1 MADSNTSA
9 RPCRRLPWH
18 GGAAAEILASAEALF
33 EGVATSGQPAIRWYI
48 ASDEALLLGASQK
61 LSTIDGAAARDAGVA
76 LIRRAAGGNV
86 ILSDPDMLGFDV
98 ALPRGDPL
106 LLSDLTLSY
115 RWLGE
120 VWTAALRG
128 LGVDATLVSLDEARA
143 SVREEGEGA
152 ALARATCFGG
162 LSPFEVTAPGRKPR
176 KLVGLAQVRRRHG
189 AIFQCSVPL
198 RWTPWRLSWLMAISP
213 QEQDLLAV
221 ALRERAIGL
230 DDARNGQGSYR
241 DLIAAVETA
250 LTARGLILHDS
261 AWTREEGARA
271 AILLSER
278 YAPLLVTP
286 PIPRATG

>member
-1 MADSNTSA
+1 MSV

-18 GGAAAEILASAEALF
+18 GGAAAEILASAEALL
-33 EGVATSGQPAIRWYI
+33 EGTAASGQPAIRWYI

-61 LSTIDGAAARDAGVA
+61 LSAIDMAAADDAGVA

-86 ILSDPDMLGFDV
+86 ILSDPDTLGFDV

-106 LLSDLTLSY
+106 LLNDLTLSY

-120 VWTAALRG
+120 VWTAALRD
-128 LGVDATLVSLDEARA
+128 LSVDAALVSVEEARA

-162 LSPFEVTAPGRKPR
+162 LSPFEVTVRGRTPR
-176 KLVGLAQVRRRHG
+176 KLVGLAQVRRRYG

-198 RWTPWRLSWLMAISP
+198 RWTPRRLSRLMALPSP
-213 QEQDLLAV
+213 EQDLLAA
-221 ALRERAIGL
+221 ALQERAIGL
-230 DDARNGQGSYR
+230 DEASTGRATYR
-241 DLIAAVETA
+241 DLIAAVEVE
-250 LTARGLILHDS
+250 LTTRGLALYDNT
-261 AWTREEGARA
+261 WTSDEEARA
-271 AILLSER
+271 AILLFER

-286 PIPRATG
+286 PIPSTTG

>member
-1 MADSNTSA
+1 MTDSTPT

-33 EGVATSGQPAIRWYI
+33 EGVAASGLPAIRWYI

-61 LSTIDGAAARDAGVA
+61 LSTIDMAAAGDAGVA

-106 LLSDLTLSY
+106 LLNDLTLSY

-120 VWTAALRG
+120 VWTAALQD
-128 LGVDATLVSLDEARA
+128 LGVDAAFVSVEEARA

-152 ALARATCFGG
+152 ALARTTCFGG
-162 LSPFEVTAPGRKPR
+162 LSPFEVTVRGPTPR
-176 KLVGLAQVRRRHG
+176 KLVGLAQVRRRYG

-198 RWTPWRLSWLMAISP
+198 RWTPQWLSRLMALPSR
-213 QEQDLLAV
+213 EQDLLAM

-230 DDARNGQGSYR
+230 DDARHGRTTYR
-241 DLIAAVETA
+241 DLIAAVEA
-250 LTARGLILHDS
+250 ELTARGLVLYDS
-261 AWTREEGARA
+261 AWTRDEKTRTA
-271 AILLSER
+271 ALLAER
-278 YAPLLVTP
+278 YLPL
-286 PIPRATG
+286 